1 MKSTKQIGDSAEL
14 MAIEYLQRH
23 EYTILDTNF
32 KFWRFG
38 EIDVIAE
45 KEWHTT
51 FFEVK
56 YRSSEKFGVAEE
68 SITKSK
74 LFKIRKSAE
83 VYCKKNRI
91 NLESMK
97 IEAIIIERQTDKHR
111 IKHYRNI
118 EF

>member
-1 MKSTKQIGDSAEL
+1 

-23 EYTILDTNF
+23 NYNILDTNF
-32 KFWRFG
+32 KFGRFG

-45 KEWHTT
+45 NQWYTT

-56 YRSSEKFGVAEE
+56 FRSSDKFWTAEE

-83 VYCKKNRI
+83 VYCKQNNI
-91 NLESMK
+91 DFESMK
-97 IEAIIIERQTDKHR
+97 IEAIIIEKHSDKHR
-111 IKHYRNI
+111 IKHYKNI

>member
-1 MKSTKQIGDSAEL
+1 MKSTKQIGDQAEL

-23 EYTILDTNF
+23 WYKILDTNF
-32 KFWRFG
+32 KFGRFW
-38 EIDVIAE
+38 EIDVIAD
-45 KEWHTT
+45 KDVYTY

-83 VYCKKNRI
+83 VYCKQNKI
-91 NLESMK
+91 DYELMK
-97 IEAIIIERQTDKHR
+97 IEAIVIEKHSDKHR
-111 IKHYRNI
+111 LKHYRNI

>member
-1 MKSTKQIGDSAEL
+1 MKSTKQIGDRAEL

-23 EYTILDTNF
+23 DYTVLDTNF
-32 KFWRFG
+32 KFGRFW
-38 EIDVIAE
+38 EIDIIAR
-45 KEWHTT
+45 KDNYTT

-56 YRSSEKFGVAEE
+56 YRSSEKFWVAEE

-83 VYCKKNRI
+83 VYCKKHTI
-91 NLESMK
+91 DFEYMK
-97 IEAIIIERQTDKHR
+97 IEAIIIEKHADKHR